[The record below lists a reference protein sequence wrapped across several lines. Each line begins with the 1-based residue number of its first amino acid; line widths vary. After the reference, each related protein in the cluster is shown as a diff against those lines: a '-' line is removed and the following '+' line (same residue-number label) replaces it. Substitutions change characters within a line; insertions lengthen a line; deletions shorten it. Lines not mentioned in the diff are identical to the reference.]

1 MKIIPAID
9 IINGNC
15 VRLVNGQFDMVTI
28 YRNSPIDQAKYFE
41 EKGAKYLH
49 IVDLSGAK
57 NGKTHLLKL
66 LEAICKSTNLV
77 VDFGGGIRSAED
89 IQCILDTGCKQVNL
103 GTFLIQNI
111 GETEVL
117 IQRFGSNK
125 LIASLDVDNEM
136 IRINGWVENT
146 QFLLFDMLHSLTNKG
161 FTNFAITDISRD
173 GTLTSPA
180 LELYRKIIKEFPSI
194 SLRASGGV
202 SSEID
207 LNNLKQMGCEGAIL
221 GKALYEGVISLE
233 TLFKTGKY
241 E

>member
-15 VRLVNGQFDMVTI
+15 VRLVNGQFDKVTI

-57 NGKTHLLKL
+57 NGKTHQLKL

-89 IQCILDTGCKQVNL
+89 IQFILDTGCKQVNL
-103 GTFLIQNI
+103 GTFLTQNI

-173 GTLTSPA
+173 GTLTAPA
-180 LELYRKIIKEFPSI
+180 LELYRKILKEFPSI
-194 SLRASGGV
+194 NLRASGGV
-202 SSEID
+202 SSEND
-207 LNNLKQMGCEGAIL
+207 LCNLRQIGCEGAIL

>member
-1 MKIIPAID
+1 
-9 IINGNC
+9 
-15 VRLVNGQFDMVTI
+15 
-28 YRNSPIDQAKYFE
+28 
-41 EKGAKYLH
+41 
-49 IVDLSGAK
+49 
-57 NGKTHLLKL
+57 
-66 LEAICKSTNLV
+66 
-77 VDFGGGIRSAED
+77 
-89 IQCILDTGCKQVNL
+89 L

-111 GETEVL
+111 DEVEVL

-136 IRINGWVENT
+136 IRVNGWIENT
-146 QFLLFDMLHSLTNKG
+146 PFLLFDIIHSLMNKG
-161 FTNFAITDISRD
+161 FTNFAITDINRD

-180 LELYRKIIKEFPSI
+180 VELYQKILKEFPSI
-194 SLRASGGV
+194 NLRASGGV

>member
-9 IINGNC
+9 IINGKC
-15 VRLVNGQFDMVTI
+15 VRLVNGQFNKVTV
-28 YRNSPIDQAKYFE
+28 YHSNPIEQAKYFE

-49 IVDLSGAK
+49 LVDLTGAK
-57 NGKTHLLKL
+57 NGKTNQLKL

-89 IQCILDTGCKQVNL
+89 IQSILNTGCKQVNL
-103 GTFLIQNI
+103 GTFLIKNI
-111 GETEVL
+111 GDVEAI
-117 IQRFGSNK
+117 IQRFGGSK
-125 LIASLDVDNEM
+125 LIASLDIDNEI

-146 QFLLFDMLHSLTNKG
+146 QFKLFDIMHSLTSKG

-180 LELYRKIIKEFPSI
+180 VELYQKILKKFPLI
-194 SLRASGGV
+194 NLRASGGV
-202 SSEID
+202 SSETD
-207 LNNLKQMGCEGAIL
+207 LNILKQIGCEGTIL

-233 TLFKTGKY
+233 MLFKTEKY